1 MTHEEI
7 VRGLTQLGHNGW
19 VLYGDDYENII
30 WESDTPKPSLAAV
43 KTANDLAVTNLAT
56 AKANVLAKLGL
67 TADEVAA
74 LLG

>member
-7 VRGLTQLGHNGW
+7 ANGLRELGHNAW
-19 VLYGDDYENII
+19 VLSGDDYANII
-30 WESDTPKPSLAAV
+30 WNSDKPKPSLAAV

>member
-7 VRGLTQLGHNGW
+7 VRGLTELGHNGW
-19 VLYGDDYENII
+19 VLSGDDYENIV
-30 WESDTPKPSLAAV
+30 WNSDKPKPSFAAV